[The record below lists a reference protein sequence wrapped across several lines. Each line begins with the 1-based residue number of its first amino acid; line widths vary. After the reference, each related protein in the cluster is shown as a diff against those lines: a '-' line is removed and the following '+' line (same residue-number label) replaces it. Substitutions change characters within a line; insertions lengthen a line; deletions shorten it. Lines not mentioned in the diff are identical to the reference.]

1 MKKKEKN
8 NIDLLLFCFEENKQI
23 YATNSPFS
31 KLLFNFDNIKTILE
45 KANKSNIIKLF
56 FLARKSIHRILFEK
70 DEIINIKYDNTKKSL
85 VSNFY
90 LNLLLK
96 ENPDIID
103 YSFSIDFIKEVNK
116 ERKKQTDKFKN
127 ILMAKCINDLIIN
140 YEGTEEYNEYEDKE
154 ILEALKEEN
163 KMTIKQN
170 LNVFR
175 FIGLNYDENDIRIK
189 KIDEIY
195 IDIINSLIKKRKF
208 DDYKYTSD
216 VLNQLELK
224 NIDIT
229 EKMTEELF
237 KVLNS
242 KEKYVNDYLILKNE
256 DLYDEKKVNFYYI
269 FKLFNKIF
277 ILF

>member
-103 YSFSIDFIKEVNK
+103 YSFSIDFIREVNK

-140 YEGTEEYNEYEDKE
+140 YEGTEEYNEYEDKD
-154 ILEALKEEN
+154 ILEALKEES

-170 LNVFR
+170 LNVFT
-175 FIGLNYDENDIRIK
+175 FICLNYDENDIRIK

-208 DDYKYTSD
+208 DDYK
-216 VLNQLELK
+216 
-224 NIDIT
+224 
-229 EKMTEELF
+229 
-237 KVLNS
+237 
-242 KEKYVNDYLILKNE
+242 
-256 DLYDEKKVNFYYI
+256 
-269 FKLFNKIF
+269 
-277 ILF
+277 

>member
-56 FLARKSIHRILFEK
+56 FIARKSIHRILFEK

-103 YSFSIDFIKEVNK
+103 YSFSIDFIREVNK

-127 ILMAKCINDLIIN
+127 ILMAQCINDLIIN
-140 YEGTEEYNEYEDKE
+140 YEGTEEYNEYEDKD
-154 ILEALKEEN
+154 ILEALKEES

-170 LNVFR
+170 LNVFT
-175 FIGLNYDENDIRIK
+175 FICLNYDENDIRIK

-208 DDYKYTSD
+208 DDYK
-216 VLNQLELK
+216 
-224 NIDIT
+224 
-229 EKMTEELF
+229 
-237 KVLNS
+237 
-242 KEKYVNDYLILKNE
+242 
-256 DLYDEKKVNFYYI
+256 
-269 FKLFNKIF
+269 
-277 ILF
+277 